1 MKKTLLTAAVLA
13 AVSLNSCMTQ
23 ETEKFDYNVD
33 RFADIQVLRYQV
45 PGFEQLTLNQKI
57 YCKNTL
63 FINYKRNI

>member
-45 PGFEQLTLNQKI
+45 PGFEQLTLNQ
-57 YCKNTL
+57 
-63 FINYKRNI
+63 